1 MDAPWQPGFVFAA
14 CQHGAEGVLKRE
26 LAERA
31 PTLRPAF
38 SRPGFVTFKL
48 DKPCEQPEKFSLP
61 SAFART
67 SGLALGSI
75 KGDHLHALARD
86 IWAQPEVASVIANLP
101 IAGLHVWQ
109 RDAYAPGDRG
119 FEPGVTPL
127 AVEAEAALRETSPI
141 EALRSIDAAHPNV
154 SPRNRWVLDVAIVEP
169 GQWWAGCHRVTSR
182 TAAWPGGVPPLA
194 LPPHAV
200 SRAYLKMA
208 EAMAWSALPM
218 CRGERIVELGCAP
231 GGASQALLDAG
242 LEVIGVDPAET
253 DAEVLAHPRFTHV
266 RARTVALPRKLFRG
280 VHWLAADMNVAPAYT
295 LDAVEAAVRHPGVTI
310 RGMLLTL
317 KLPDWSLVE
326 ELPTFVERVRSWG
339 YRDVRLRHLAFNR
352 QEICLAALRSR
363 GQRRMLRPGSR
374 QHRRRDAGHA
384 SVPAPHAGE
393 GD

>member
-14 CQHGAEGVLKRE
+14 CQHGAEAVLKRE
-26 LAERA
+26 LAVRA
-31 PTLRPAF
+31 PALRPAF
-38 SRPGFVTFKL
+38 SRPGFLTFKL

-67 SGLALGSI
+67 SGFALGSV
-75 KGDHLHALARD
+75 KGEHLHALAQEL
-86 IWAQPEVASVIANLP
+86 WTQPSVALAAASVP

-109 RDAYAPGDRG
+109 RDPFAPGDRG

-127 AVEAEAALRETSPI
+127 AVEAEAAIRESSPI
-141 EALRSIDAAHPNV
+141 ETLRGIEPGRQNA
-154 SPRNRWVLDVAIVEP
+154 SPRNRWVLDVIIVEP
-169 GQWWAGCHRVTSR
+169 NQWWVGCHRVASR
-182 TAAWPGGVPPLA
+182 TASWPGGVPPLE

-253 DAEVLAHPRFTHV
+253 DPEVLAHPRFTHV
-266 RARTVALPRKLFRG
+266 RTRTVAVPHKVYRG
-280 VHWLAADMNVAPAYT
+280 VHWLAADLNVAPAYT
-295 LDAVEAAVRHPGVTI
+295 LDAVEAAVKLPGAAI

-317 KLPDWSLVE
+317 KLPDWALVE
-326 ELPTFVERVRSWG
+326 ELPAYVERVRSWG
-339 YRDVRLRHLAFNR
+339 YRDVRLRQLAFNR

-363 GQRRMLRPGSR
+363 GQRRMLRPAGR
-374 QHRRRDAGHA
+374 QHHRHDAGHA
-384 SVPAPHAGE
+384 SVPAPHVGDGE
-393 GD
+393 